1 LFYKAI
7 KNYNVIA
14 IFWGHSHLSQFIS
27 WKGIN
32 TWCVGSGQQDP
43 EPGQFFVVNIN
54 PKEMIVAERKK
65 DGWGLVM
72 KSAINNALHRT
83 GEKTPELIRIASYC
97 FQHSNLTD

>member
-1 LFYKAI
+1 
-7 KNYNVIA
+7 
-14 IFWGHSHLSQFIS
+14 
-27 WKGIN
+27 
-32 TWCVGSGQQDP
+32 
-43 EPGQFFVVNIN
+43 VVNIN